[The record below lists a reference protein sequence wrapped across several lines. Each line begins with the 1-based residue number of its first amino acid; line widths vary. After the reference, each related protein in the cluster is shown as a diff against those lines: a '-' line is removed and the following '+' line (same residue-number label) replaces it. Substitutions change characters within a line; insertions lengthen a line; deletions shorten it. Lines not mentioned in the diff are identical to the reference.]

1 MVIRPK
7 SFGAGGLRLPALSA
21 PPARTVLRQTIHTS
35 GSWSLVQPQDPF
47 KKTAI
52 TVQAGTGPKVVPLA
66 SLAAPS
72 GAGPALNEAC

>member
-7 SFGAGGLRLPALSA
+7 SFGAGGLRLPALS
-21 PPARTVLRQTIHTS
+21 RTVQRQTIHTS

-47 KKTAI
+47 KKTEI